1 MPKYTVDDY
10 IALVEERIALIDRLS
25 EVFEYEASEEELL
38 EKEKFQALLGF
49 LKDVKNNFSDI
60 MENALKATLE
70 GFTAE
75 KFLESIENKNRIN
88 EERQE
93 N

>member
-10 IALVEERIALIDRLS
+10 IALVEERLVLIDRLN
-25 EVFEYEASEEELL
+25 EVFEQQPSEEELL
-38 EKEKFQALLGF
+38 EKEKLQALLGF
-49 LKDVKNNFSDI
+49 LRDVKNNFSDI

-75 KFLESIENKNRIN
+75 KFLESIEKKNESN
-88 EERQE
+88 
-93 N
+93 

>member
-10 IALVEERIALIDRLS
+10 IVLVEQQIAVFDRLN
-25 EVFEYEASEEELL
+25 EVFEQQPSEEDIL
-38 EKEKFQALLGF
+38 EKEKLQALLGF

-70 GFTAE
+70 SFTAE
-75 KFLESIENKNRIN
+75 KFLESIQKTPTDIEFK
-88 EERQE
+88 
-93 N
+93 